1 MRVLSSTP
9 GLVEQRRAPFSL
21 PRSDRS
27 PALLSLLLPFYQDT
41 LGPDFILVEYG
52 TFHEA
57 IVGEIWDHQH
67 SERRGRWYRFP

>member
-1 MRVLSSTP
+1 MRVLSSSP

-21 PRSDRS
+21 PRSDRN
-27 PALLSLLLPFYQDT
+27 PALLSFFLPFYQDT
-41 LGPDFILVEYG
+41 LGPDFILVEYR

-67 SERRGRWYRFP
+67 SERRG